1 MIVELQ
7 HVDQHERWST
17 LCGSPLHPGDDSDDS
32 VQAHYANPGLIA
44 LAGLALSTQAGP
56 GRTSRSPSRS
66 AATPSASAVTR
77 TAVPESALVAP
88 AVTRP
93 GANPYLVANR
103 IHGVCGSEELRFD
116 GGQIPHR
123 LLAVIKPADPSPI
136 RVILTMT
143 VPCRTAP
150 GPHEINLYGPMPS
163 TGSGPVCGDR
173 PEHHGRIG
181 TATITVTTP

>member
-1 MIVELQ
+1 
-7 HVDQHERWST
+7 
-17 LCGSPLHPGDDSDDS
+17 
-32 VQAHYANPGLIA
+32 
-44 LAGLALSTQAGP
+44 
-56 GRTSRSPSRS
+56 
-66 AATPSASAVTR
+66 
-77 TAVPESALVAP
+77 
-88 AVTRP
+88 VTRP
-93 GANPYLVANR
+93 GANLYLVANR

-143 VPCRTAP
+143 VPRRTAP

-163 TGSGPVCGDR
+163 TRSGPICGDR

-181 TATITVTTP
+181 TAAITVTTP